1 MRLCKIEIVLQQI
14 DDFTCNQQI
23 DHSTIKTL
31 IGHCSNINNSKS
43 FIEVKKLYKYKFAQ
57 KDDELYKNFN
67 MEGFGM
73 VKNVYLLTPV

>member
-1 MRLCKIEIVLQQI
+1 MRLCKIEINLQKI
-14 DDFTCNQQI
+14 DDLLVINK
-23 DHSTIKTL
+23 ST
-31 IGHCSNINNSKS
+31 INNSKS